1 MHVHVVFS
9 KASLTIFANISI
21 FARVGCHVMRRKN
34 LFFRRKLYE
43 EGNGKILA
51 LQILYN
57 ETNIT
62 HTVARKRA
70 LYKGQHFNSSV

>member
-9 KASLTIFANISI
+9 KASLTSI
-21 FARVGCHVMRRKN
+21 YICACVMSCN
-34 LFFRRKLYE
+34 EQEESLFRRKLYE

-51 LQILYN
+51 VQILHT